1 MFKRDILDD
10 LSLWASKPN
19 RKPLVLRG
27 ARQVGKTTL
36 VNYFGKDFDNFLN
49 VNLEDKTASA
59 IFESSNSINDLIIDL
74 FAFKGIQRKNGRTL
88 IFIDEIQNS
97 PKAVARL
104 RYFYEEMPE
113 VFVIAAGSL
122 LESLI
127 DIHIS
132 FPVGRVEYMAIHP
145 FSFREFM
152 VAEGN
157 EMLRQRISDSPS
169 SSVVFHDKL
178 ISSFNRYA
186 LIGGMPE
193 IVKSYFINQDIVALA
208 DIYESLLQG
217 YRDDVEKYAS
227 NRTQMEVIRYILTS
241 GWAMAGQSIKFNGF
255 AGSEYKSR
263 EMGEAFRTLEK
274 AMLLELVYPIT
285 QTCLP
290 VLPERKRSPKLIW
303 LDSGLVNYAANIQK
317 EVFGAKDILD
327 AWRGHLAE
335 HIIAQELL
343 TLSNRVSNKRFFWT
357 RNKTNS
363 SAEVDFIFNYDSHII
378 PIEVKTGH
386 NSHLR
391 SLHSFVDNSEDCRLG
406 VRVWSEPYS
415 VDKVKTI
422 SGKEFKLLNIPFYL
436 LGFLPKILEIEFL

>member
-1 MFKRDILDD
+1 MFKRDILEN
-10 LSLWASKPN
+10 LKYWASKPN

-27 ARQVGKTTL
+27 ARQVGKTTI
-36 VNYFGKDFDNFLN
+36 VNYLGKDFDNFINL
-49 VNLEDKTASA
+49 NLEDRRAAT

-74 FAFKGIQRKNGRTL
+74 FAFKGVQRKNGRTL
-88 IFIDEIQNS
+88 IFVDEIQNS
-97 PKAVARL
+97 PRAVARL

-113 VFVIAAGSL
+113 IYVIAAGSL
-122 LESLI
+122 LESII
-127 DIHIS
+127 DVHIS

-145 FSFREFM
+145 FSFREFLT
-152 VAEGN
+152 AEGS
-157 EMLRQRISDSPS
+157 EILRQRIADSPKS
-169 SSVVFHDKL
+169 SIVFHDKL

-193 IVKSYFINQDIVALA
+193 IVKSYFNNQDIVSLS

-217 YRDDVEKYAS
+217 YRDDIEKYAS
-227 NRTQMEVIRYILTS
+227 NKTHKEVIRTILTS
-241 GWAMAGQSIKFNGF
+241 GWGLVGQSIKFNGF

-285 QTCLP
+285 RTSLP

-317 EVFGAKDILD
+317 EVFGSKDILD
-327 AWRGHLAE
+327 AWRGNIAE
-335 HIIAQELL
+335 QIVAQELL
-343 TLSNRVSNKRFFWT
+343 TLSNKVTNKRYFW
-357 RNKTNS
+357 RREKTNA
-363 SAEVDFIFNYDSHII
+363 SAEVDFVFNYDSHLV

-391 SLHSFVDNSEDCRLG
+391 SLHSFIDNSENCKLA

-415 VDKVKTI
+415 VDMIKTI
-422 SGKEFKLLNIPFYL
+422 NGNEFKLLNIPFYL
-436 LGFLPKILEIEFL
+436 CGFLPKILEKEI